1 MRERTGGEHGTP
13 VTGELW
19 TISQVSKRLKVSVGC
34 IRAWRS
40 RGEGPPAI
48 RVGSALRW
56 DALEVDS
63 WLDGRR
69 ESRLEAG

>member
-48 RVGSALRW
+48 RVGFCASFGCIG
-56 DALEVDS
+56 
-63 WLDGRR
+63 GR
-69 ESRLEAG
+69 LMA